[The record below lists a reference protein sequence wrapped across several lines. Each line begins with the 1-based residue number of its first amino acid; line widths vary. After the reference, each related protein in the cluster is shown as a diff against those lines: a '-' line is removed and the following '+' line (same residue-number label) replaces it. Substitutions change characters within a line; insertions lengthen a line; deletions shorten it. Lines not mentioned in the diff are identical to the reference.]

1 MLSIATL
8 LKESKI
14 YLDKPY
20 IKVAYH
26 PHLNIIIHSW
36 NGFASYNEI
45 LEVGKRTLEAVQ
57 KEHAT
62 RVLYDTR
69 GLEVLDD
76 KSRNYISIE
85 FTIKMIRAGINF
97 SATIMPEDPFA
108 QFSIEEIRNRM
119 ERYLPGRVKYF
130 NSVNKAIDWLVVAA
144 HPQKESN
151 LVSHSLRA

>member
-1 MLSIATL
+1 MLSIAAL
-8 LKESKI
+8 LKDSKI

-26 PHLNIIIHSW
+26 PQLNIIVHSW
-36 NGFASYNEI
+36 NGFSSYNEI
-45 LEVGKRTLEAVQ
+45 QEVGKRTLEAVL
-57 KEHAT
+57 KERAT

-108 QFSIEEIRNRM
+108 QFSIEEMRHRM
-119 ERYLPGRVKYF
+119 ERHLPGRIKYF
-130 NSVNKAIDWLVVAA
+130 TTVNKAIDWLTVAEPTQLSVAKQMA
-144 HPQKESN
+144 HQ
-151 LVSHSLRA
+151 